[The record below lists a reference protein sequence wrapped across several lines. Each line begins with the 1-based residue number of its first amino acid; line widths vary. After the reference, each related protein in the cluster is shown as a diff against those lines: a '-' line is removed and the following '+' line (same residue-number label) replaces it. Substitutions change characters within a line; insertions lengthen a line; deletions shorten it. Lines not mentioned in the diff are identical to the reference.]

1 MGKAS
6 SAKKVAR
13 AARVG
18 ATTGPNERRQLGFP
32 AVVILVVVL
41 GLALVAFARATRDA
55 QASPTLQDH
64 WHNAYGVYDC
74 RIGDYLPPF
83 LSEADPDGIH
93 SHQDGVIH
101 IHPFTA
107 SVTGK
112 EAKLE
117 VFLRNMGATLTDDEL
132 TLSRS
137 GESLVEGVDCNGE
150 EAVLQVIRWDD
161 AFVGG
166 TPSEIR
172 TEDLDGFRFLADGQ
186 AIAIALAPPGAE
198 IPLPSSID
206 NLGALVGQSRDQ
218 GVDPRN
224 TTAIPGPQ
232 DFGTEDAEPGH
243 DDSEPHDEPE
253 PADE

>member
-18 ATTGPNERRQLGFP
+18 ATSGPNERRQVGFP
-32 AVVILVVVL
+32 AVVAIVVVL

-55 QASPTLQDH
+55 QVEPTLQDH
-64 WHNAYGVYDC
+64 WHNAYGIYDC
-74 RIGDYLPPF
+74 RIGDFLPIF

-101 IHPFTA
+101 IHPFTD
-107 SVTGK
+107 SVTGRK
-112 EAKLE
+112 AQLH
-117 VFLRNMGATLTDDEL
+117 VFLTNMGATLTDDEF

-137 GESLVEGVDCNGE
+137 GESLTEGAQCDGQ
-150 EAVLQVIRWDD
+150 EAILQVVRWDD

-166 TPSEIR
+166 EPSEIR
-172 TEDLDGFRFLADGQ
+172 TEDLDSFRFLANGQ
-186 AIAIALAPPGAE
+186 AITIALAPPGAD
-198 IPLPSSID
+198 IPLPPSVDDLAAVI
-206 NLGALVGQSRDQ
+206 GQSREQ

-232 DFGTEDAEPGH
+232 DFGTGGEDTP
-243 DDSEPHDEPE
+243 DE
-253 PADE
+253 